1 MFISTTEK
9 NAICENLIKQSRQI
23 ERLNVTIWQMTERLN
38 TLEAFLPKPKP
49 PKLSSDERKLK
60 QREYARK
67 YYAAKKLAQDGQTTT
82 VN

>member
-1 MFISTTEK
+1 MFISTAEK
-9 NAICENLIKQSRQI
+9 TAICNNLTEHSREI
-23 ERLNVTIWQMTERLN
+23 GYLRHSIDLLCDRIVRLESQ
-38 TLEAFLPKPKP
+38 LPKPKP
-49 PKLSSDERKLK
+49 PKLSSDEKKLK